1 MAILLDGSASV
12 TEDQFTATKKFA
24 TGLVKHFKISK
35 EKTNVAV
42 LSFSQYISKG
52 RSFKDEPSKEA
63 VSKAIDRLSYEGSLT
78 RLDFALE
85 TLFGETFRK
94 ENGARS
100 HDKGKKLTSP

>member
-1 MAILLDGSASV
+1 MYGRSSV
-12 TEDQFTATKKFA
+12 PFSSDTLIYWS
-24 TGLVKHFKISK
+24 GLVNHFKISK

-52 RSFKDEPSKEA
+52 RSFNDEPSKEA
-63 VSKAIDRLSYEGSLT
+63 VSKAIYRLSYEGSFT

-85 TLFGETFRK
+85 ILFGETFRK

-100 HDKGKKLTSP
+100 HDKGTELTSP